1 MSEPSERW
9 PAARPVALVL
19 TLVLVAGL
27 ALGVWA
33 LVRPVSAQEERADAA
48 ADAVAAASRFA
59 ASVNTYDVADVAA
72 YTDRVAA
79 LLTEPFAE
87 QFRASTDGLL
97 AAYAETGLAS
107 TGKVRQAAVDSID
120 ADSAQILVAVDAETT
135 PAGLLANPPRL
146 RWEVSLVREKGRWL
160 VDDFRAVEAA
170 APAAPEGPGT
180 DRGEGRN
187 KGKGKGQGESTGE
200 RTGEGASE

>member
-1 MSEPSERW
+1 MSAPDERW
-9 PAARPVALVL
+9 AAARPVALVL
-19 TLVLVAGL
+19 GLVLVAGV

-33 LVRPVSAQEERADAA
+33 LVRPVSTQQEQADAR

-59 ASVNTYDVADVAA
+59 SSVNTYDVTDVAA
-72 YTDRVAA
+72 YTDRVAS

-97 AAYAETGLAS
+97 AAYAETGLKS
-107 TGKVRQAAVDSID
+107 RGKVRQAAVDSID
-120 ADSAQILVAVDAETT
+120 SDSAQVLVAVDAETT

-170 APAAPEGPGT
+170 SATPSATPTQPGT
-180 DRGEGRN
+180 PEDEEA
-187 KGKGKGQGESTGE
+187 GK
-200 RTGEGASE
+200 